1 MRHYEASN
9 ENCVV
14 SVAFREP
21 YLSHSYK
28 QDNYIMKD
36 YPALCTSV
44 IFFWDEL
51 PAKDCIYDKDIV
63 SHFQKSLY
71 GFKPHAI
78 QRAIDAGYKKIIWL
92 DPSVLPTV
100 SMQVL
105 IDALD
110 DHPIIVRSGEEPLSK
125 MCNAKAK
132 RYFDVTDEDI
142 KNERTVAGTIYG
154 FNFNT
159 PIANYVF
166 SDWKTSEEHG
176 IFGTQDDFMAGHWA
190 DEAVMALC
198 LYKCNVPQYFP
209 IEFTYLNQK
218 EL

>member
-1 MRHYEASN
+1 METN
-9 ENCVV
+9 KTCIV
-14 SVAFREP
+14 SVAFRQP
-21 YLSHSYK
+21 YLRHSKAQEAYVLGMADVDYMVFRD
-28 QDNYIMKD
+28 QLPIKD
-36 YPALCTSV
+36 GLETN
-44 IFFWDEL
+44 
-51 PAKDCIYDKDIV
+51 DIV
-63 SHFQKSLY
+63 GTFQKSLY

-92 DPSVLPTV
+92 DPSVLPTI

-110 DHPIIVRSGEEPLSK
+110 EHPIIVRSGEEPLSK

-132 RYFDVTDEDI
+132 QWFNVNDEEI

-154 FNFNT
+154 FNFNDT
-159 PIANYVF
+159 KAIEVF
-166 SDWKTSEEHG
+166 NMWKKTEENG

-190 DEAVMALC
+190 DEACMSLTM
-198 LYKCNVPQYFP
+198 YKLGVEKYWCEDFK
-209 IEFTYLNQK
+209 YLNQK